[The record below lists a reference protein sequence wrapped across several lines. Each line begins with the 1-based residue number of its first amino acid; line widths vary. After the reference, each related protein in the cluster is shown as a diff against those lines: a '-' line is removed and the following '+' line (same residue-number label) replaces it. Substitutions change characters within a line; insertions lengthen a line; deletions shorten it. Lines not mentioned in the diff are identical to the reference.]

1 MKNIAITKSITPR
14 DTESL
19 DLYFKDVAHEKL
31 ISQEEEFAL
40 AKAARH
46 GDKRA
51 LDKLIT
57 ANLRFVITVAKQ
69 YQGRGL
75 PLEDLI
81 AEGNIGLIKAA
92 EKFDETKGFRFIS
105 YAVWWIKQSIIKAI
119 YYTANS
125 VRLPTSQIE
134 PNAKLNKLITE
145 YERIHMTKPSLEEL
159 AELSGFSEDYIR
171 SVQSSTNTCISI
183 DAPSLDDSEDCT
195 IADCIP
201 NPNSDDPAVL
211 ANNSIVSEGVEQIL
225 SKLSNRDHDIICM
238 TMGLQGCNEMSYEEI
253 GHKFNLSAE
262 RIRQLHH
269 SLLKT
274 FKTQY
279 ACAFNALL

>member
-1 MKNIAITKSITPR
+1 MKTIAITKSITPR
-14 DTESL
+14 DSESL
-19 DLYFKDVAHEKL
+19 DLYFKDVAREKL
-31 ISQEEEFAL
+31 ISQEEEATL
-40 AKAARH
+40 AKAARQ
-46 GDKRA
+46 GDKKA

-81 AEGNIGLIKAA
+81 AEGNIGLVKAA

-134 PNAKLNKLITE
+134 PNAKINKLISE
-145 YERIHMTKPSLEEL
+145 YERFHTTKPSIEEL
-159 AELSGFSEDYIR
+159 SELSGFSEDYIR
-171 SVQSSTNTCISI
+171 SIQSSTNVCISI
-183 DAPSLDDSEDCT
+183 DAPSLDSSEDCT

-201 NPNSDDPAVL
+201 NPNSEDPAEVT
-211 ANNSIVSEGVEQIL
+211 NNKVVAEGIEAIL
-225 SKLSNRDHDIICM
+225 NRLSNRDHDIICM

-262 RIRQLHH
+262 RIRQIHH
-269 SLLKT
+269 SLLKA

-279 ACAFNALL
+279 ACDFNALL